1 MYNESPTLEAAFPRL
16 VTVMT
21 VQYWKLFSQGWE
33 IEINK
38 TPTLETV
45 FSRLENKTEV
55 QYRKNHLQDWTASN
69 LNFQHWKL
77 HFQYWL
83 NM

>member
-1 MYNESPTLEAAFPRL
+1 MS
-16 VTVMT
+16 
-21 VQYWKLFSQGWE
+21 VQHGKLFSQGWE

-69 LNFQHWKL
+69 LNFQ
-77 HFQYWL
+77 YWL